1 MTAERIKRWI
11 KNLFYVPKYAK
22 ISDQSFSRI
31 MLSSVFGILICG
43 MCLAGLTWAWF
54 SSSVTSTAN
63 NITSAKF
70 SVDIRVIPNR
80 TDTPLSPTEENG
92 NYILDSG
99 TYTVTVTAQGSATA
113 GFCTVEFD
121 GKTYHTV
128 PLFTDTE
135 SESHSVTFTVTSTSD
150 NSPLTI
156 IPQWGTY
163 AKNGETLV
171 GNKDGNK
178 DGNKEPYIAAIPVS
192 TLQLSGVYAVDPEPT
207 ETVQQSN
214 TPSKA
219 AASSSPSTVT
229 ENAATESSSSE
240 SQQPAEN
247 SSSEETASHAAASE
261 SGAASETQSRSEPDT
276 TESTTE
282 P

>member
-11 KNLFYVPKYAK
+11 KNLFYVPKYGK
-22 ISDQSFSRI
+22 VSDQSFSRI

-54 SSSVTSTAN
+54 TSHVTSTAN

-70 SVDIRVIPNR
+70 SVDIRVIPNG

-113 GFCTVEFD
+113 GFCTIAF
-121 GKTYHTV
+121 GGQTYHTV

-171 GNKDGNK
+171 
-178 DGNKEPYIAAIPVS
+178 GNKEPYIAAIPVS